1 MKQKIV
7 SRWDS
12 SKVLFECEVPDD
24 VPSGLAMRHA
34 LEKAVASG
42 SNLSGSNLSGSDL
55 RDSNLSCS
63 NLRGSNLSDS
73 NLSGSDLSRSNL
85 SGSNLSCSNLSDS
98 NLSGSDLS
106 RSDLSGSDLSRSD
119 LSRSDLSR
127 SDLRDSDLSRSNL
140 SGSNLSRSNLRGSNL
155 SCSNLRDS
163 HLSGSNLRGSNLSG
177 SDLSRSDLRDIKT
190 DFFEVLLRASTE
202 VAGLRVALVS
212 GKVDGSTYEGEC
224 ACLVGSIANVRQAN
238 YRDLPNELKPNAGR
252 PAERWFLGI
261 KKGDTPE
268 TNQISRITVEWLD
281 YFVGLLNIVK
291 AAS

>member
-34 LEKAVASG
+34 LEKAVA
-42 SNLSGSNLSGSDL
+42 
-55 RDSNLSCS
+55 
-63 NLRGSNLSDS
+63 
-73 NLSGSDLSRSNL
+73 
-85 SGSNLSCSNLSDS
+85 
-98 NLSGSDLS
+98 
-106 RSDLSGSDLSRSD
+106 
-119 LSRSDLSR
+119 
-127 SDLRDSDLSRSNL
+127 
-140 SGSNLSRSNLRGSNL
+140 
-155 SCSNLRDS
+155 
-163 HLSGSNLRGSNLSG
+163 SGSNLRGSNLSG